1 MLFRPRKDA
10 MFDPS
15 QPLPSTL
22 EACHAQMRAMMATI
36 EQQQA
41 TIEQQQTLLE
51 SLQRDLALLK
61 RSMFGHRR
69 ERFDDPLQG
78 TLFDSTVLNPV
89 DESCEDATTPEAADT
104 AATSSPDDDAENSD
118 KTKNSNGGRTSRGR
132 QARVFP
138 EALPREKH
146 VQRLSDEEV
155 SEEDRER
162 GRLFEKLVAQ
172 WVELKP
178 PELVVIEEYVE
189 VLATDNADAT
199 ETTMQSASP
208 QSRIIGSFAGPS
220 LLAAIA
226 TNRFADHL
234 PYYRLEEILSR
245 SGIEIDRATQTRWMC
260 RLAEPLTPLV
270 DLMRAR
276 VLACPVIQA
285 DETPVNKLEPGL
297 GRTSKSYLWAVLGTS
312 PYPYTTFYY
321 TSDRSR
327 AGPDSFFETFSGT
340 LVSDAYICYERL
352 NEVTHGRILMAG
364 CHVHA
369 RRKFEALHKLGATT
383 NTATALGYFQRLFAM
398 EDQLSQLSAEQRH
411 CERQIHC
418 RPLMVEFKAWLDEK
432 LTTLRPKDA
441 LRGAI
446 SYMVKRWDC
455 FTRFLESGLIPVDN
469 NASERAV
476 KLPVLGKKNWMFFG
490 NDRGGETA
498 ATMYTLTSTCRD
510 LKIDPQAYLTD
521 AFQRLPL
528 LDTGDPTALEP
539 LLPDQWLAAHPESRL
554 THRVNEAADRANRKT
569 QQRAQRRKR
578 FTQI

>member
-1 MLFRPRKDA
+1 
-10 MFDPS
+10 MFDPN

-22 EACHAQMRAMMATI
+22 EACHAQMKVMMATI
-36 EQQQA
+36 AQQQA
-41 TIEQQQTLLE
+41 TIEQQQSLLE

-78 TLFDSTVLNPV
+78 TLFDSTVLHPI
-89 DESCEDATTPEAADT
+89 DETPAAAEDTP
-104 AATSSPDDDAENSD
+104 SPNKDAENSD
-118 KTKNSNGGRTSRGR
+118 EAGDNNGRRTSRGR
-132 QARVFP
+132 QRRVFP
-138 EALPREKH
+138 EALPREKQ

-162 GRLFEKLVAQ
+162 GRLFEKLVGQ

-208 QSRIIGSFAGPS
+208 QPRIISSFAGPS

-260 RLAEPLTPLV
+260 RLAAQVTPLV

-297 GRTSKSYLWAVLGTS
+297 GRTSKSYLWSVLGTS

-327 AGPDSFFETFSGT
+327 AGPDSFFAPFSGI

-352 NEVTHGRILMAG
+352 NEVTQGRILMAC

-369 RRKFEALHKLGATT
+369 RRKFEELHKLGATT
-383 NTATALGYFQRLFAM
+383 NTATALGYFQRLFAL
-398 EDQLSQLSAEQRH
+398 EDQLSQLSPEERH
-411 CERQIHC
+411 HQRQIHC
-418 RPLMVEFKAWLDEK
+418 RPLMVEFRAWLDET
-432 LTTLRPKDA
+432 LATLRPKDA

-446 SYMVKRWDC
+446 SYMLKRWDC

-521 AFQRLPL
+521 VFQRLPM
-528 LDTGDPTALEP
+528 LDTSSVAALEP
-539 LLPDQWLAAHPESRL
+539 LLPDHWLAAHPESRL
-554 THRVNEAADRANRKT
+554 TRRVDEAADRAARKR
-569 QQRAQRRKR
+569 QKRAERRKR
-578 FTQI
+578 HAKI